1 MTPEHGTAARYDR
14 TGCRCEACC
23 RSKALYRTGH
33 MRWSGPP
40 LAPAEPVR
48 CVAVNGPD
56 QNTVGTGWGA
66 LARIGDNLYGS
77 DHTDDDGTVLY
88 RWLGTAQ

>member
-33 MRWSGPP
+33 MRWS
-40 LAPAEPVR
+40 
-48 CVAVNGPD
+48 GPD